1 MKVRFFTFI
10 TLTLLAGCTS
20 WFSEETYEAP
30 PTELTEFSVEFEA
43 DVVWTASA
51 GSGSGETEN
60 RINLWLQ
67 NGHVFAV
74 DYEGDA
80 YAFDAS
86 TGSRIWQQ
94 DVDQMVVT
102 GIGGGDN
109 AVYVGTQEGQVFAL
123 NEADGSQKWSQTLTS
138 EVLAPVSGNEYIVAA
153 RTSDGRVSGLS
164 PETGDILW
172 SYQRNV
178 PLLSLRGASRP
189 VVAGDKVIA
198 GYDNGK
204 LVALSAT
211 DGKVIWEK
219 SVAVPRGRTEL
230 DRLVDIDADPVVID
244 DTVYV
249 VTFQGN
255 VAAVDIDTGKINWSR
270 EMSSKTGLAA
280 VYSDAV
286 YISDEDG
293 YVWAVQDLSG
303 DALWRQTRL
312 LRRQLTPPAVVGNA
326 VIVGDFEGYLHWI
339 SREDGRFMSRTKLG
353 SDPLKAKPWVQD
365 GIAYIYS
372 TDGKISAVRVP

>member
-1 MKVRFFTFI
+1 MKVRLLTYISF
-10 TLTLLAGCTS
+10 TLLAGCTS
-20 WFSEETYEAP
+20 WFANETYEAP
-30 PTELTEFSVEFEA
+30 PTELTEFTAEFEA
-43 DVVWTASA
+43 NVLWTADA
-51 GSGSGETEN
+51 GDGAGESEN
-60 RINLWLQ
+60 RMNIWLQ
-67 NGHVFAV
+67 NGLVFAV
-74 DYEGDA
+74 DNDGDT
-80 YAFDAS
+80 YAFDAAN
-86 TGSRIWQQ
+86 GRRVWQR
-94 DVDQMVVT
+94 DIDESVVT

-109 AVYVGTQEGQVFAL
+109 TVYVGTREGKVFAL
-123 NEADGSQKWSQTLTS
+123 NEADGEVKWTQTLTS
-138 EVLAPVSGNEYIVAA
+138 EVLAPVSGNEYVVAA

-164 PETGDILW
+164 PETGEILW
-172 SYQRNV
+172 SYQRTV

-189 VVAGDKVIA
+189 VVSGDKVIA

-204 LVALSAT
+204 LVGLSAT

-219 SVAVPRGRTEL
+219 SVALPRGRTEL

-255 VAAVDIDTGKINWSR
+255 VAAVDIDTGRVNWSR
-270 EMSSKTGLAA
+270 EMSSKTGIAA

-286 YISDEDG
+286 YISDEEG
-293 YVWAVQDLSG
+293 YVWAVQDLNG

-312 LRRQLTPPAVVGNA
+312 LRRQLSPPAVAGNA

-339 SREDGRFMSRTKLG
+339 SREDGRFMARTKVA
-353 SDPLKAKPWVQD
+353 SNPIKAKPWVQD
-365 GIAYIYS
+365 GVAYIYA